1 MRMVWAIEEAAESV
15 EHHTAWLTYTSTDL
29 HSTTRPPPITS
40 ATHGP
45 PEVTYRDCLLM
56 GPGKRQGR
64 RCYAASVAQIIA
76 RCSDRRTVP
85 KTTVRTPAGLLEHVR
100 VESSTWSSCVCIVRT
115 SWPSSIHS
123 YGFARVLLS
132 RAAAHAAAKEDEP

>member
-85 KTTVRTPAGLLEHVR
+85 KTTVRTPAGPRL
-100 VESSTWSSCVCIVRT
+100 STC
-115 SWPSSIHS
+115 
-123 YGFARVLLS
+123 A
-132 RAAAHAAAKEDEP
+132 

>member
-1 MRMVWAIEEAAESV
+1 VLCCERRPDNHALLRSSHGAEDNGADAGR
-15 EHHTAWLTYTSTDL
+15 TA
-29 HSTTRPPPITS
+29 
-40 ATHGP
+40 
-45 PEVTYRDCLLM
+45 
-56 GPGKRQGR
+56 
-64 RCYAASVAQIIA
+64 
-76 RCSDRRTVP
+76 
-85 KTTVRTPAGLLEHVR
+85 LEHVR